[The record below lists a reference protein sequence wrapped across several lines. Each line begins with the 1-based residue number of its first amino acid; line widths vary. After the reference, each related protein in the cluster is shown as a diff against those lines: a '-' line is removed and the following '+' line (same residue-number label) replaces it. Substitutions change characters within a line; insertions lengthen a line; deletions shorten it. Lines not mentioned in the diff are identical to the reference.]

1 VLSHIVVLGNT
12 VKKLDTWRGPVIE
25 DSKHAKNLWAESL
38 NMNEINE
45 ADLDKGVSRACVSRV
60 CCCRW

>member
-45 ADLDKGVSRACVSRV
+45 ADLDKGMSHACVSCV
-60 CCCRW
+60 L